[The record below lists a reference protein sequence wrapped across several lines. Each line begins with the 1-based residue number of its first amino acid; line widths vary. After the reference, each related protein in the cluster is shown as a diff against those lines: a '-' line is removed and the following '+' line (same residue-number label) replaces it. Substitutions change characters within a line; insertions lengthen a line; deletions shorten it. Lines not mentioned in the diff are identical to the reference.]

1 MCETF
6 QQYSHFDPE
15 VPEHQRLI
23 NVAFV
28 VQSYPNIQR
37 KLKKKKIIMEGLS
50 ALTITQLIEIAEQV
64 FVNWDQEAIKEAEK
78 KQKEN
83 DKKSHQKILLA
94 AALGCQDP
102 NKQQAAP
109 PQ

>member
-1 MCETF
+1 M
-6 QQYSHFDPE
+6 
-15 VPEHQRLI
+15 
-23 NVAFV
+23 
-28 VQSYPNIQR
+28 
-37 KLKKKKIIMEGLS
+37 
-50 ALTITQLIEIAEQV
+50 IEIAEQV

-83 DKKSHQKILLA
+83 DKKSHQKVLLA

-109 PQ
+109 PQWNPRTPGPWTSLQQDQCARCHGFGHWKNDCPLNKTKPIASEPADTLIGMAGMDSE